1 MVSSTVAVFVVL
13 EHVVL
18 GGLGYN
24 LRACAVLLG
33 ARLRW
38 VRAEC
43 RGGGGGGGAS
53 HVTNTFNG
61 GKERQAAAR
70 GKLSIGNLSVS
81 HASQIAEPVRM
92 GKQSECV
99 SCLCDEVSRR

>member
-1 MVSSTVAVFVVL
+1 M
-13 EHVVL
+13 
-18 GGLGYN
+18 GGLGYS
-24 LRACAVLLG
+24 LLACASVSG
-33 ARLRW
+33 SEKDGCGQS
-38 VRAEC
+38 VEEEE
-43 RGGGGGGGAS
+43 GAS

-70 GKLSIGNLSVS
+70 GKLSIGNLSIS
-81 HASQIAEPVRM
+81 HASQIAEPIRM